1 MRATFFGEQFWQVLC
16 VGNIATLILDSD
28 ATYRLSSRLPMWICL
43 QKATACKSLASSS
56 SSSVLQPTFWPSWSG
71 RDEQLLNPAFNV
83 IRRRC
88 KERHTGVRWLAP
100 LILST
105 CSLSPPRPPPPML
118 FNSESFFQQNPKLLD
133 PSDAA
138 AAAQKP
144 AQKSSASKP
153 FLLMKT
159 QDPHCSP
166 WAKKGALDLFPNTKR
181 KEPHAGNKARRQK
194 GTSVT
199 KP

>member
-1 MRATFFGEQFWQVLC
+1 
-16 VGNIATLILDSD
+16 
-28 ATYRLSSRLPMWICL
+28 
-43 QKATACKSLASSS
+43 
-56 SSSVLQPTFWPSWSG
+56 
-71 RDEQLLNPAFNV
+71 
-83 IRRRC
+83 
-88 KERHTGVRWLAP
+88 
-100 LILST
+100 
-105 CSLSPPRPPPPML
+105 ML

-166 WAKKGALDLFPNTKR
+166 
-181 KEPHAGNKARRQK
+181 
-194 GTSVT
+194 
-199 KP
+199 